1 MKTDTQE
8 KTIGPQSTMQQ
19 ALEAYP
25 AAQRALFQ
33 SYHVGGCSSCG
44 FQPEET
50 VDNHATRRERS

>member
-1 MKTDTQE
+1 MKTDPQG

-19 ALEAYP
+19 VLAAYP
-25 AAQRALFQ
+25 AAQRALFK

-50 VDNHATRRERS
+50 VEQICQRNI